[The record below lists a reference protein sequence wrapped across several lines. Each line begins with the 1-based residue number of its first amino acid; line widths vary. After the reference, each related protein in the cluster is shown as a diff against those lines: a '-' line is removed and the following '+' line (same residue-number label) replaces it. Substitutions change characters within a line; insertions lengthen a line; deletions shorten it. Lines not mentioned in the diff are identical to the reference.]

1 MDGARERQGR
11 NNDPVAGTAL
21 AVSAALSVLVMAH
34 HPTGTAHAAGL
45 GRLVHGAMMALIVI
59 MFAGFCCFAVRR
71 GLDRFAVILAL
82 VIFAAAMLANL
93 LAGTINGFVIPALLE
108 RNAYEENALLLWTL
122 NQTFA
127 KAAVFAISAAF
138 ALWGA
143 DLAMRGAGEARLL
156 GAAGLIACAA
166 PAARLA
172 GGFLDMKVAGAF
184 IIYAGQAAF
193 AAAAGI
199 WLAAGGRT

>member
-1 MDGARERQGR
+1 MGGPTGPRGGD
-11 NNDPVAGTAL
+11 NDPVAGSAL

-34 HPTGTAHAAGL
+34 HPTGTALAAGL
-45 GRLVHGAMMALIVI
+45 GRLVHGAMMALVVV
-59 MFAGFCCFAVRR
+59 MFAGFCRFAVRR
-71 GLDRFAVILAL
+71 GLDRFTVMLAL
-82 VIFAAAMLANL
+82 ALYSAATLANL

-143 DLAMRGAGEARLL
+143 DLAVRGAGLARLL
-156 GAAGLIACAA
+156 GTAGVIAGAA
-166 PAARLA
+166 PAALLA
-172 GGFLDMKVAGAF
+172 GGVLDMKVAGAF
-184 IIYAGQAAF
+184 LIYAGQAAF
-193 AAAAGI
+193 SAAAGI